1 MTLDKQPRRSM
12 FFGLQLF
19 MLAAIICLGIYVRI
33 VDLDR
38 QFTHIDDLG
47 VAETILGQDERYD
60 IEYVRKRIHDTTHEG
75 FNSLPYRILRSLDAS
90 NRLEAFLPLLK
101 NLLKL
106 VIVPWVWTYAPLQF
120 PLTSLL
126 LSHDQSYKEILF
138 WGRFPS
144 FLSGCL
150 ALILI
155 VFLHRKIAKED
166 YFLPAFTSVLF
177 LSLTWENIIYAKH
190 MSSYAIGVLA
200 AIALLYA
207 LTEIIKR
214 DHLTAK
220 SSLLLGTALAII
232 SHMQYQVLFYMPA
245 FYLTW
250 LMVTHKT
257 TVSRLSSLRHLL
269 LTATAHGAMIL
280 PMVLLFLLHRTD
292 RGITWS
298 GSFSF
303 PILFDPGQ
311 DISFAGKLNY
321 ALEFFS
327 GNSYKVVDFL
337 FAFSPSAGNP
347 LFINILL
354 ITAIVA
360 GMYKLLASAVKTE
373 KAIGLFFLLCLL
385 STVGLILSQKLTFGP
400 TRHSL
405 FFMPYLA
412 VSASFGFK
420 LFVEFFQRWGD
431 KRKTDLVCASTIFA
445 IVIAV
450 FLPSLGPAL
459 KERQDLFVES
469 EFAAL
474 IAKYKPDFII
484 AQAAGN
490 LSFMEPSKDWA
501 KQYSSGVRAFTLFG
515 NPAKNNTGVYML
527 VHFSPF
533 NRENLREIKN
543 DFNLGADFD
552 NPGAYTTVY
561 EREENTGACVDVC
574 VEKKTGENGISVQIF
589 TKNHH

>member
-1 MTLDKQPRRSM
+1 MTLDKQSRRFM
-12 FFGLQLF
+12 FFEPRLF
-19 MLAAIICLGIYVRI
+19 MLIAIICLGIYVRI

-47 VAETILGQDERYD
+47 VAETILEQDERYD

-75 FNSLPYRILRSLDAS
+75 FNSLPYKILRNLDV
-90 NRLEAFLPLLK
+90 NNQLEAFLPLLRK
-101 NLLKL
+101 LLKL
-106 VIVPWVWTYAPLQF
+106 VIVPWVWTYAPFQF
-120 PLTSLL
+120 LLTSLL

-144 FLSGCL
+144 FLSGCF
-150 ALILI
+150 ALILV
-155 VFLHRKIAKED
+155 VFLHRKITKDD
-166 YFLPAFTSVLF
+166 YFLAAFTSVLF

-190 MSSYAIGVLA
+190 MSSYAIGVFA
-200 AIALLYA
+200 AITLLYI
-207 LTEIIKR
+207 LMEIIKK

-220 SSLLLGTALAII
+220 SSLIFGTALAII
-232 SHMQYQVLFYMPA
+232 SHMQYQVLFYLPA

-250 LMVTHKT
+250 LIATHKM
-257 TVSRLSSLRHLL
+257 TVNRLSNLRHLL
-269 LTATAHGAMIL
+269 LTATTHGAMIVPL
-280 PMVLLFLLHRTD
+280 VLLFLLHRTD
-292 RGITWS
+292 RGIAWS
-298 GSFSF
+298 GFFSF

-321 ALEFFS
+321 ALEFFL
-327 GNSYKVVDFL
+327 GNSYKIVDFL
-337 FAFSPSAGNP
+337 FALSPSAGNP

-360 GMYKLLASAVKTE
+360 GMYKLLASAVRTE
-373 KAIGLFFLLCLL
+373 KAIGLFFLLSFL

-405 FFMPYLA
+405 IFLPYLT
-412 VSASFGFK
+412 VSASFGLK
-420 LFVEFFQRWGD
+420 LFVELFQKWWDR
-431 KRKTDLVCASTIFA
+431 RKTDLVCASVIFA
-445 IVIAV
+445 IVVTEFFAN
-450 FLPSLGPAL
+450 LGPTL

-474 IAKYKPDFII
+474 MAKYKPDFII
-484 AQAAGN
+484 TKAPGN
-490 LSFMEPSKDWA
+490 LGFMEPSKTWV
-501 KQYSSGVRAFTLFG
+501 KQYSPGMRAFTLLE

-527 VHFSPF
+527 VGF
-533 NRENLREIKN
+533 NSFTRKDLLEIKN

-552 NPGAYTTVY
+552 KPSAYTTVY
-561 EREENTGACVDVC
+561 QREENTGAYVDVC

-589 TKNHH
+589 TKNRH

>member
-1 MTLDKQPRRSM
+1 MTLGKQPFRSM
-12 FFGLQLF
+12 FFKLQLF
-19 MLAAIICLGIYVRI
+19 VLAAIICLGIYVRI

-47 VAETILGQDERYD
+47 VAESIFVQDGLYD
-60 IEYVRKRIHDTTHEG
+60 IEYVRKRIYDATHEG
-75 FNSLPYRILRSLDAS
+75 FNSLPYRMLRSLDA
-90 NRLEAFLPLLK
+90 NNQLEAFLPLLRK
-101 NLLKL
+101 LLKL
-106 VIVPWVWTYAPLQF
+106 VIVPWVWTYAPFQF

-144 FLSGCL
+144 FLSGCF

-155 VFLHRKIAKED
+155 VFLHRKIAKDD
-166 YFLPAFTSVLF
+166 YFLTAFTSVLF

-190 MSSYAIGVLA
+190 MSSYAIGVFA
-200 AIALLYA
+200 AIALLYV
-207 LTEIIKR
+207 LMEIIKR
-214 DHLTAK
+214 NHLTAK
-220 SSLLLGTALAII
+220 SSLIFGTALAAI
-232 SHMQYQVLFYMPA
+232 SHMQYQVLFYLPA

-250 LMVTHKT
+250 LIATQKM
-257 TVSRLSSLRHLL
+257 TVNRPSSLRHLL
-269 LTATAHGAMIL
+269 LTATTHGAMIL

-311 DISFAGKLNY
+311 DISFVEKLNY

-327 GNSYKVVDFL
+327 GNFYKVIDFL
-337 FAFSPSAGNP
+337 FAFSPSEKNP

-373 KAIGLFFLLCLL
+373 KVIGLFFLLSLF

-405 FFMPYLA
+405 IFLPYLT
-412 VSASFGFK
+412 VSAAFGLK
-420 LFVEFFQRWGD
+420 LFVELFQRWWD
-431 KRKTDLVCASTIFA
+431 RRKTDLVCASVIFA
-445 IVIAV
+445 VVATEFFV
-450 FLPSLGPAL
+450 NLGPTL

-469 EFAAL
+469 EFAVL

-484 AQAAGN
+484 AKAAGN
-490 LSFMEPSKDWA
+490 LSFMEPSKTWA
-501 KQYSSGVRAFTLFG
+501 KQYSPGMRAFTLLE

-527 VHFSPF
+527 VAFHSFT
-533 NRENLREIKN
+533 RKDLLEIKN

-552 NPGAYTTVY
+552 KPGIHTMVY

-574 VEKKTGENGISVQIF
+574 VEKRTGENGISVQIF

>member
-1 MTLDKQPRRSM
+1 MTLDKQPLRSM
-12 FFGLQLF
+12 FFKLQLF
-19 MLAAIICLGIYVRI
+19 MLAAVICLGIYVRI

-47 VAETILGQDERYD
+47 VAESIFAQDELYN

-75 FNSLPYRILRSLDAS
+75 FNSLPYRMLRSLDAN
-90 NRLEAFLPLLK
+90 NRLEASLPLLRT
-101 NLLKL
+101 LMKL

-144 FLSGCL
+144 FLSGCF

-155 VFLHRKIAKED
+155 VFLHRKITKDD
-166 YFLPAFTSVLF
+166 YFLTAFTSVLL
-177 LSLTWENIIYAKH
+177 LSLSWENIIYAKH

-200 AIALLYA
+200 AIALLYT

-214 DHLTAK
+214 GHLTVK
-220 SSLLLGTALAII
+220 SSLLFGTALAII

-250 LMVTHKT
+250 LIATHKT
-257 TVSRLSSLRHLL
+257 TVNRLSSIRHLL
-269 LTATAHGAMIL
+269 LTATIHGAMIL

-298 GSFSF
+298 GFFSF
-303 PILFDPGQ
+303 PLLFDPGQ

-321 ALEFFS
+321 ALEFLS

-337 FAFSPSAGNP
+337 FAFSPSTGNP

-373 KAIGLFFLLCLL
+373 KAIGLFFILSLL

-405 FFMPYLA
+405 FFLPYLK
-412 VSASFGFK
+412 V
-420 LFVEFFQRWGD
+420 
-431 KRKTDLVCASTIFA
+431 
-445 IVIAV
+445 
-450 FLPSLGPAL
+450 
-459 KERQDLFVES
+459 
-469 EFAAL
+469 
-474 IAKYKPDFII
+474 
-484 AQAAGN
+484 
-490 LSFMEPSKDWA
+490 
-501 KQYSSGVRAFTLFG
+501 
-515 NPAKNNTGVYML
+515 
-527 VHFSPF
+527 
-533 NRENLREIKN
+533 
-543 DFNLGADFD
+543 
-552 NPGAYTTVY
+552 
-561 EREENTGACVDVC
+561 
-574 VEKKTGENGISVQIF
+574 
-589 TKNHH
+589 

>member
-1 MTLDKQPRRSM
+1 MTLDKQPHRPM

-33 VDLDR
+33 VDLDH

-47 VAETILGQDERYD
+47 VATTILEQDERYD
-60 IEYVRKRIHDTTHEG
+60 IEYVRKRIYDTTHEG
-75 FNSLPYRILRSLDAS
+75 FNSLPYRMLRSLDAN
-90 NRLEAFLPLLK
+90 NRLEASIPLLRK
-101 NLLKL
+101 LLKP

-144 FLSGCL
+144 FLSGCF

-155 VFLHRKIAKED
+155 VFLHRKITKDE
-166 YFLPAFTSVLF
+166 YFLTAFTSVLF

-190 MSSYAIGVLA
+190 MSSYAIGVFA
-200 AIALLYA
+200 AIALLYV

-214 DHLTAK
+214 GHLTAK

-250 LMVTHKT
+250 LIATHKT
-257 TVSRLSSLRHLL
+257 TVNGLSTLKHLL
-269 LTATAHGAMIL
+269 LTATTHGALIL

-298 GSFSF
+298 EYFSF

-311 DISFAGKLNY
+311 DISFAGKLHY

-360 GMYKLLASAVKTE
+360 GMYKLLVSAVKTE
-373 KAIGLFFLLCLL
+373 NAIGLFFLLCLL

-420 LFVEFFQRWGD
+420 LFVDFFQRWGD
-431 KRKTDLVCASTIFA
+431 RRKTDLVFASTIFA
-445 IVIAV
+445 IVITG
-450 FLPSLGPAL
+450 FLPSLGPAI

-474 IAKYKPDFII
+474 IAKYKPDFIV

-501 KQYSSGVRAFTLFG
+501 KQYSSGMRAFTLFE

-533 NRENLREIKN
+533 TRETLQEIKN
-543 DFNLGADFD
+543 DFNLGTDFN
-552 NPGAYTTVY
+552 NPSAYAMVY
-561 EREENTGACVDVC
+561 RREENTGACVDVC
-574 VEKKTGENGISVQIF
+574 VEKKTNENGISVQIL